1 MRDRIIEVFNKCGI
15 MLSNDEEY
23 INYEFVD
30 SLMFVSMV
38 VEIEKE
44 FAIRIPDDFLLIERL
59 QCVTSIEILIKDQ
72 FKKNEKELRIAIIGS
87 GLCYPH
93 PGIKGSKPQGI
104 SILNKKIIDG
114 FEDNIGHGTAI
125 YGIKK
130 I

>member
-1 MRDRIIEVFNKCGI
+1 MRDRIIEVLNKCGI
-15 MLSNDEEY
+15 MLSNDEEH

-72 FKKNEKELRIAIIGS
+72 LKKNEKRIKNS
-87 GLCYPH
+87 
-93 PGIKGSKPQGI
+93 
-104 SILNKKIIDG
+104 N
-114 FEDNIGHGTAI
+114 NR
-125 YGIKK
+125 
-130 I
+130 

>member
-1 MRDRIIEVFNKCGI
+1 MRNRIIEVLNKCGI

-72 FKKNEKELRIAIIGS
+72 FKKNEKRIKNS
-87 GLCYPH
+87 
-93 PGIKGSKPQGI
+93 
-104 SILNKKIIDG
+104 N
-114 FEDNIGHGTAI
+114 NR
-125 YGIKK
+125 
-130 I
+130 